1 MSREVILHDLYSL
14 IGSQLPSSSYAM
26 KGGYVLRSLLDEV
39 AETRDIRYT
48 EDIDVSVKGVEYFSS
63 IVDAVLPYIQRL
75 IANGTIYSY
84 KIQEP
89 SIATGRSG
97 YIKLYRK
104 STANTRAYVYCG
116 VDVDIRV
123 LNYGII
129 SLNDGMSSYSIE
141 RMLADKFM
149 ALYFGDLKRILHR
162 SKDIVDIYLLSIYLK
177 DKNGVLQLNILL
189 RSIKS
194 QLRQRCISSVPSCS
208 SLETIYCSNLD
219 VLIDSVNRVKES
231 DRMNHGMLK
240 ISSNEIIECALNFIN
255 YIRSCLNEE

>member
-1 MSREVILHDLYSL
+1 MSREAILHDLYSL
-14 IGSQLPSSSYAM
+14 IGSRLPSSSYAM
-26 KGGYVLRSLLDEV
+26 KGGYVLRSLLDDV

-48 EDIDVSVKGVEYFSS
+48 EDIDVSIKGIEYFGS

-89 SIATGRSG
+89 NIETGRSG

-104 STANTRAYVYCG
+104 ATANTRAYVYCG

-123 LNYGII
+123 LDYGII
-129 SLNDGMSSYSIE
+129 SLNDGTSSYSIE

-162 SKDIVDIYLLSIYLK
+162 SKDIVDIYLIVKYLK
-177 DKNGVLQLNILL
+177 AGNMSVSISSIT
-189 RSIKS
+189 RSIKDQLVS
-194 QLRQRCISSVPSCS
+194 QGITELGLCS
-208 SLETIYCSNLD
+208 SLEKVYMNNLQ
-219 VLIDSVNRVKES
+219 LLLKEMDSVKNFKR
-231 DRMNHGMLK
+231 
-240 ISSNEIIECALNFIN
+240 SNFNDNNIVVLNYVIQFIN
-255 YIRSCLNEE
+255 YVRSMLNV

>member
-14 IGSQLPSSSYAM
+14 IGGKLPSSSYAM

-39 AETRDIRYT
+39 AETKDIRYT
-48 EDIDVSVKGVEYFSS
+48 EDIDVSVKGIEYFSS

-89 SIATGRSG
+89 NIETGRSG

-104 STANTRAYVYCG
+104 ATANTRAYVYCG
-116 VDVDIRV
+116 IDVDIRV
-123 LNYGII
+123 LDYGSIT
-129 SLNDGMSSYSIE
+129 LNDGMSSYSIE

-162 SKDIVDIYLLSIYLK
+162 SKDIVDIYLIVKYLK
-177 DKNGVLQLNILL
+177 ASNTSVSISSIT
-189 RSIKS
+189 RSIKEQLAS
-194 QLRQRCISSVPSCS
+194 QGITKLGLCS
-208 SLETIYCSNLD
+208 SLENVYMNNLQLLLREMNSVKNFKRSNFND
-219 VLIDSVNRVKES
+219 DNIVVLNYVIQ
-231 DRMNHGMLK
+231 
-240 ISSNEIIECALNFIN
+240 FIN
-255 YIRSCLNEE
+255 YVRSMLNV

>member
-14 IGSQLPSSSYAM
+14 IGSRLPSSSYAM

-39 AETRDIRYT
+39 SETRDIRYT
-48 EDIDVSVKGVEYFSS
+48 EDIDVSIKGIEYFNS

-75 IANGTIYSY
+75 IINCTIYSY

-89 SIATGRSG
+89 NIETGRSG

-104 STANTRAYVYCG
+104 ATANTRAYVYCG
-116 VDVDIRV
+116 IDVDIRA
-123 LNYGII
+123 LDYGIVT
-129 SLNDGMSSYSIE
+129 LNDGMSSYSIE

-177 DKNGVLQLNILL
+177 AKKGILQLNILL

-194 QLRQRCISSVPSCS
+194 QLRRRCMSNIPTYS
-208 SLETIYCSNLD
+208 SLETIYCSSLN
-219 VLIDSVNRVKES
+219 VLVDSVNMVKGS
-231 DRMNHGMLK
+231 SRMNNDM
-240 ISSNEIIECALNFIN
+240 IEASANEIIECVLNFIN